1 MKSTTLN
8 QIKPFLT
15 RGLMPSLLVTA
26 ILSLGA
32 ASSALA
38 GGKGNGGNP
47 GVFPPQSHPYGQSY
61 AEWSA
66 KWWQWFLEHPMEGHP
81 ADPDL
86 NSGYDVRSGQSG
98 NVWFLASAWP
108 EPSIE
113 IPAGT
118 ALFIPLVNAECST
131 LEPLESG
138 FHGDTE
144 EEQAE
149 CAKYW
154 ADHII
159 NPVFI
164 IDGRAVAITEDF
176 RVTSPQFS
184 FTAPT
189 PWVFGAT
196 GGSGTAVGDGYH
208 VMVAPLSV
216 GEHTITIT
224 GTLHL
229 EAGEPFGPLDLE
241 TKLTWHITVVPS
253 GQYQE

>member
-1 MKSTTLN
+1 MKSSTTKQQKQPARAGLR
-8 QIKPFLT
+8 LT
-15 RGLMPSLLVTA
+15 
-26 ILSLGA
+26 
-32 ASSALA
+32 ALA
-38 GGKGNGGNP
+38 ALLGLLALGTTNLSADGNQANP
-47 GVFPPQSHPYGQSY
+47 GILPPVSLAYGKSY

-66 KWWQWFLEHPMEGHP
+66 KWWQWFLQHPMEGHP

-108 EPSIE
+108 EPAIE
-113 IPAGT
+113 IPSGI

-131 LEPLESG
+131 LEPPETG

-149 CAKYW
+149 CAKFW

-159 NPVFI
+159 NPVCI
-164 IDGRAVAITEDF
+164 IDGRAAVIDGNY

-189 PWVFGAT
+189 PWVFGET
-196 GGSGTAVGDGYH
+196 GGTGTAVGDGYY

-224 GTLHL
+224 GTLHF
-229 EAGEPFGPLDLE
+229 EAGELGPDPVDIE
-241 TKLTWHITVVPS
+241 TDLTWHITVVPS
-253 GQYQE
+253 GQYQN